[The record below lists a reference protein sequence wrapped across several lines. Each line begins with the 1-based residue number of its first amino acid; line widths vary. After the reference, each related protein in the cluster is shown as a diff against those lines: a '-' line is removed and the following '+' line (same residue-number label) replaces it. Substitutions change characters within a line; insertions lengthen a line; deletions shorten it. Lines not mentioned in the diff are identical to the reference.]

1 MIWPDLLTVKA
12 FESWLVRVA
21 GGERISQGQR
31 LDPFAT
37 SMRKFTPVAPWLEL
51 VSRGE
56 QLPHRGGGGGQATV
70 DLRSAGL
77 VTTDGADVALSELGR
92 ECLAGWRD
100 AGVANTEDA
109 GELVRST
116 VAIIAGVRLGVPTY
130 LEMLS
135 FWKQLRARYTP
146 GDLFASPAWLYL
158 VSYLNREVGGYNP
171 WRAIAAQPPAPLVD
185 FESEWEGL
193 VDGIRD
199 AGALAAAEGLKE
211 RVVDFA
217 TRPFGRVVF
226 CMAMESYVLGEI
238 GAFAELS
245 EQLESWR
252 LPRG

>member
-1 MIWPDLLTVKA
+1 MIWPDLLTVRA
-12 FESWLVRVA
+12 FEAWLVRIA

-37 SMRKFTPVAPWLEL
+37 SMRRFTPVAPWLEQ

-56 QLPHRGGGGGQATV
+56 QLPQRGGGGGQAAV

-77 VTTDGADVALSELGR
+77 VTTDGRVVALSDLGR
-92 ECLAGWRD
+92 ECLAGWRA
-100 AGVANTEDA
+100 AGVADTDDA

-116 VAIIAGVRLGVPTY
+116 ITVIAGVRLGVPTY
-130 LEMLS
+130 LEMLG
-135 FWKQLRARYTP
+135 FWRQLRSRYP
-146 GDLFASPAWLYL
+146 ADDLFLAPAWLYL
-158 VSYLNREVGGYNP
+158 VSYLNREAGGYSP
-171 WRAIAAQPPAPLVD
+171 WRAIAAQPPAELGD
-185 FESEWEGL
+185 FETEWEGL
-193 VDGIRD
+193 LDGIRD
-199 AGALAAAEGLKE
+199 AVALEAAGRLKE
-211 RVVDFA
+211 RVVDFG

-245 EQLESWR
+245 ERLASWR